1 MIGKSKFLFSAE
13 QMHKDLGPALC
24 LAKWKQVS
32 LHLTT
37 GLNNSCYHPP
47 LHSIDPAEI
56 AINPAAL
63 HNTQHKKTQR
73 KIMLQ
78 QQQPSECSYCW
89 NMEDLGKLS
98 DRHYRSGEPWAA
110 VDFEQIKNSTGDED
124 DVIPSYMEVNFNNA
138 CNLKCSYCSPQ
149 FSSSWQQEAD
159 RHGAFPTLVP
169 HNDPQHF
176 SGNRRPIPARDH
188 NPYVEA
194 FWAWWPRLYPELKH
208 FRMTGGEPLMD
219 RNTYRVFDY
228 VLAHP
233 KKDLHLAVTS
243 NFSVEP
249 ELSSKY
255 FDYVQ
260 RLCKTDIEHFM
271 QYVSLDSGIGPQAEY
286 IRHGLD
292 FNRLQN
298 NVETYLTDIPYRNS
312 LTFIVTMNNLSV
324 TGFLPLMQWILTL
337 RRRHSQTYQRVWFD
351 TPVLRQP
358 AWQSLQTLGESYAV
372 KLEQVRDFMLAN
384 LETESD
390 PFHGFKDYEVQRL
403 ERDIAWMR
411 SPINASTQDLADF
424 YRFFSEHDRRRGT
437 DFEKT
442 FPEMLTW
449 WRQCSLYAR

>member
-1 MIGKSKFLFSAE
+1 MSKSDFLSAAE
-13 QMHKDLGPALC
+13 QMQHDLGPALC
-24 LAKWKQVS
+24 LAKWRQVS
-32 LHLTT
+32 LHLPT

-47 LHSIDPAEI
+47 LHSIDPDAI

-63 HNTQHKKTQR
+63 HNTDHKKSQR

-78 QQQPSECSYCW
+78 QQRPTECSYCW

-124 DVIPSYMEVNFNNA
+124 VVPSYVEVNFNHA
-138 CNLKCSYCSPQ
+138 CNLRCSYCSPQ
-149 FSSSWQQEAD
+149 FSSSWAD
-159 RHGAFPTLVP
+159 EVARFGAYPTLVP
-169 HNDPQHF
+169 HNAPEHF
-176 SGNRRPIPARDH
+176 TGSRRPIPAREH

-194 FWAWWPRLYPELKH
+194 FWSWWPTLYPELKH

-219 RNTYRVFDY
+219 KNTYRVFDY
-228 VLAHP
+228 VLEHP
-233 KKDLHLAVTS
+233 KSDLHLAVTS

-249 ELSSKY
+249 ELSQKY
-255 FDYVQ
+255 FDYVK
-260 RLCKTDIEHFM
+260 RLCDTDIEHFM
-271 QYVSLDSGIGPQAEY
+271 QYVSVDSGTGPQAEY

-292 FNRLQN
+292 FERLQN
-298 NVETYLTDIPYRNS
+298 NVETYLRNIPYRNS

-324 TGFLPLMQWILTL
+324 TGFLPLMQWILDL

-358 AWQSLQTLGESYAV
+358 AWQSLQTLPESYAA
-372 KLEQVRDFMLAN
+372 KLEQARDFMLAN
-384 LETESD
+384 LETETD

-411 SPINASTQDLADF
+411 SASNTSSPDHLADF

-437 DFEKT
+437 NFEAT
-442 FPEMLTW
+442 FPEMITW
-449 WRQCSLYAR
+449 WRQCSLHAR

>member
-1 MIGKSKFLFSAE
+1 MNKSDFLSSAE
-13 QMHKDLGPALC
+13 HMKQDLGPALC

-32 LHLTT
+32 LHLPT

-47 LHSIDPAEI
+47 LHPIDPAAI
-56 AINPAAL
+56 AISPAAL
-63 HNTQHKKTQR
+63 HNTDHKKAQR

-78 QQQPSECSYCW
+78 QQRPTECSYCW

-110 VDFEQIKNSTGDED
+110 VDFEKIKNSTGDED
-124 DVIPSYMEVNFNNA
+124 VVPSYVEVNFNHA
-138 CNLKCSYCSPQ
+138 CNLRCSYCSPQ
-149 FSSSWQQEAD
+149 FSSSWAD
-159 RHGAFPTLVP
+159 EVARFGAYPTLVP
-169 HNDPQHF
+169 HNAPEHF
-176 SGNRRPIPARDH
+176 SGSRRPIPAREH

-194 FWAWWPRLYPELKH
+194 FWAWWPALYPELKH

-228 VLAHP
+228 VLEHP
-233 KKDLHLAVTS
+233 KNDLHLAVTS

-260 RLCKTDIEHFM
+260 RLCGTDIEHFM
-271 QYVSLDSGIGPQAEY
+271 QYVSLDSGTGPQAEY
-286 IRHGLD
+286 IRHGLN
-292 FNRLQN
+292 FERLQN
-298 NVETYLTDIPYRNS
+298 NVETYLRDIPYRNS

-324 TGFLPLMQWILTL
+324 TGFLPLMKWILDL
-337 RRRHSQTYQRVWFD
+337 RKRHSRTYQRVWFD

-358 AWQSLQTLGESYAV
+358 AWQSLQTLPESYAV
-372 KLEQVRDFMLAN
+372 KLEQARDFMLAN

-411 SPINASTQDLADF
+411 STINVSTRDLADF
-424 YRFFSEHDRRRGT
+424 YRFFTEHDRRRGT

-449 WRQCSLYAR
+449 WKQCSLHAR